1 MRENG
6 NFRMNPEN
14 LLKGRMAETLV
25 DELLRSAG
33 NKVYRFGYEAVLQN
47 LTQIDPG
54 FDRKSEIGQQISSI
68 PDFLVLNQSGQP
80 FFVEVKFR
88 TDPKWKYDYGVRL
101 LKKIE
106 RFWKAKV
113 IMVTLQKPYFR
124 IANPPY
130 FDEKNEPR
138 FEELGRDQDLNVT
151 GIELEKFSPLVENYF
166 MSSSLAS
173 GSLRGTSKIAVG
185 T

>member
-6 NFRMNPEN
+6 NFRMDPEN
-14 LLKGRMAETLV
+14 ILKGRMAETLV
-25 DELLRSAG
+25 DELLRNCG

-47 LTQIDPG
+47 LTQIAPG
-54 FDRKSEIGQQISSI
+54 FDRKGEIGQQISSI

-88 TDPKWKYDYGVRL
+88 TDPEWKYDDGVRL
-101 LKKIE
+101 LKRIE

-130 FDEKNEPR
+130 FDEKNGPR
-138 FEELGRDQDLNVT
+138 FEKLDRDQDLNVT
-151 GIELEKFSPLVENYF
+151 SMELEKFSPLVENYF
-166 MSSSLAS
+166 TSSLLAS
-173 GSLRGTSKIAVG
+173 GSLCGTIKIAV
-185 T
+185 